1 VALPTR
7 LHVAP
12 YSEISR
18 HCERN
23 RRGAQPQP
31 GPPEDEQR
39 INRQNKNSGKK
50 SYPTQDFLADH
61 CVAYHC
67 LQRFRQKNQTKN
79 N

>member
-1 VALPTR
+1 MSHPIQKSHAIASAIVAVLNHNQDHLRTSKE
-7 LHVAP
+7 LIAKTKT
-12 YSEISR
+12 
-18 HCERN
+18 
-23 RRGAQPQP
+23 Q
-31 GPPEDEQR
+31 
-39 INRQNKNSGKK
+39 GKK